1 MTKFVLTLVAIA
13 GTLAANALE
22 IQCTGCNAKV
32 LPGDRFCPNC
42 GARFEEPG
50 HEEPLPKPMSEPR
63 YLPSSPTPS
72 AEQSDYWNKVENHE
86 PGHALPV
93 PMGMLRGL
101 AEIACSP
108 IEIVRAASI
117 LESSI
122 IDAGKR
128 NGNPLETLAG
138 TVMAVPV
145 GACIMGGI
153 GTALDAAFGALDVVS
168 FGTLGN
174 AYWDGDNSTPYV
186 FGRYWTTGSHY
197 TKGVWF

>member
-1 MTKFVLTLVAIA
+1 MKKLVFVLMSIV

-22 IQCTGCNAKV
+22 IQCTGCKAKV
-32 LPGDRFCPNC
+32 LPGDKFCPNC
-42 GARFEEPG
+42 GARFAKPSRVEAP
-50 HEEPLPKPMSEPR
+50 PTPKPAPQ
-63 YLPSSPTPS
+63 YLPPSPKPQT
-72 AEQSDYWNKVENHE
+72 EQSEYWNEVENHK

-108 IEIVRAASI
+108 LELARSASI
-117 LESSI
+117 LESSLLSSGQDSASKFFGTI
-122 IDAGKR
+122 LGVPT
-128 NGNPLETLAG
+128 GMCVLGGVGVTLD
-138 TVMAVPV
+138 VV
-145 GACIMGGI
+145 
-153 GTALDAAFGALDVVS
+153 FGALDVAS

-174 AYWDGDNSTPYV
+174 AYWSDDQSTPYI